1 MFPDTASVPVRAWI
15 WSWVP
20 EVQLGPAV
28 GVPENV
34 SGPEFRLGAVP
45 QMVPPVTVKPP
56 AERPME
62 SAAVLL
68 SVSVPPLVSELFPSK
83 PTCAALDRV
92 MVPSLVRAG
101 SLPLLPTVSEPSM
114 VNEPLDVVVNA
125 PPVLVLALMVPLL
138 AATSKE
144 PLLVKVVVLPTLRV
158 PPASC
163 TSPLLVNEAAVEMP
177 ELTTIV

>member
-1 MFPDTASVPVRAWI
+1 MRAWI

-20 EVQLGPAV
+20 EVQLGPAT

-56 AERPME
+56 AERPMV
-62 SAAVLL
+62 SAVGLL
-68 SVSVPPLVSELFPSK
+68 SVSVPPLVRELLPSK
-83 PTCAALDRV
+83 PSARGARQGHGAVIGQGRLAPVAPHRERALDGE
-92 MVPSLVRAG
+92 RAARRRG
-101 SLPLLPTVSEPSM
+101 ERAA
-114 VNEPLDVVVNA
+114 VV
-125 PPVLVLALMVPLL
+125 VLALMVPLL

-144 PLLVKVVVLPTLRV
+144 PLLVKVVPLPTLSV